1 MKKCAEALGNVT
13 NMLEIRRMPLNR
25 KEIKMK
31 KRQMAFVLAVMG
43 VCSMSACAGS
53 NEETTAAATAAAET
67 TAAGTTAEATAAAA
81 EQEEDAADASQGQ
94 ESYYVE
100 MVGNSF
106 AVQFCNINVDG
117 AKAAAEELGNVTLN
131 YNASQDSS
139 QVQEQIDIL
148 NQAIAKTP
156 DAILIAAADP
166 DALEAQMI
174 SARDAGIP
182 VVAYD
187 IAFNNPPEGSLMATV
202 STNNVEA
209 AALAADK
216 LMENQDFLSKVESA
230 TADAPIVVSCLAPDA
245 VMTAHEQR
253 IRGFT
258 ERLYELLQEYH
269 PGAVEITG
277 HTSFEKPADQ
287 AAAVSIRAEIPP
299 TKADADIRNQA
310 QNMISQENVV
320 GGFCV
325 NEASVTALLSATTD
339 GIDLDRENGRYKDL
353 IAIGFDAGKTMKG
366 AVASQ
371 YFYGA
376 VAQDPFTMGYDGLKL
391 CIDVVDGK
399 TVEDMDVPAVWYDH
413 TNMEEPDI
421 AKILYD

>member
-1 MKKCAEALGNVT
+1 METENS
-13 NMLEIRRMPLNR
+13 
-25 KEIKMK
+25 KEKD
-31 KRQMAFVLAVMG
+31 
-43 VCSMSACAGS
+43 
-53 NEETTAAATAAAET
+53 E
-67 TAAGTTAEATAAAA
+67 
-81 EQEEDAADASQGQ
+81 
-94 ESYYVE
+94 YYVE

-106 AVQFCNINVDG
+106 AIQFCNINVDG
-117 AKAAAEELGNVTLN
+117 AKAAADELGNVKLN

-148 NQAIAKTP
+148 NQAIAKKP

-174 SARDAGIP
+174 KARDEGIP

-187 IAFNNPPEGSLMATV
+187 ISFNHAPEGALAATV
-202 STNNVEA
+202 STNNEA
-209 AALAADK
+209 AAGLAAEK
-216 LMENQDFLSKVESA
+216 LMENEAFVEQVKQA
-230 TADAPIVVSCLAPDA
+230 TAEKPMVVSCLAPDA

-253 IRGFT
+253 INGFT
-258 ERLYELLQEYH
+258 LTLYELLQEYQ

-277 HTSFEKPADQ
+277 HTSFEKASENPAQKMINGNDV
-287 AAAVSIRAEIPP
+287 AAV
-299 TKADADIRNQA
+299 
-310 QNMISQENVV
+310 
-320 GGFCV
+320 FCV

-339 GIDLDRENGRYKDL
+339 GTDLDREKGKYKDL

-376 VAQDPFTMGYDGLKL
+376 VAQDPFAMGYEGLKI
-391 CIDVVDGK
+391 CIDAVNGREVKNLDA
-399 TVEDMDVPAVWYDH
+399 PAVWYDH
-413 TNMEEPDI
+413 TNMEEDDI

>member
-1 MKKCAEALGNVT
+1 MKKALFMG
-13 NMLEIRRMPLNR
+13 
-25 KEIKMK
+25 
-31 KRQMAFVLAVMG
+31 LAVI
-43 VCSMSACAGS
+43 CAWSLTACKTGNGAG
-53 NEETTAAATAAAET
+53 TAAVS
-67 TAAGTTAEATAAAA
+67 EATKQEAAKEEAA
-81 EQEEDAADASQGQ
+81 KETQAESGGQQASQTETKG
-94 ESYYVE
+94 EKEEYYVE

-106 AVQFCNINVDG
+106 AIQFCNINVDG
-117 AKAAAEELGNVTLN
+117 AKAAAKELGNVKLN

-148 NQAIAKTP
+148 NQAIAKKP

-174 SARDAGIP
+174 KARDENIP

-187 IAFNNPPEGSLMATV
+187 ISFNNPPEGALVATV
-202 STNNVEA
+202 STNNEA
-209 AALAADK
+209 AAGLAAEK
-216 LMENQDFLSKVESA
+216 LMENNAFVEKVKAA
-230 TADAPIVVSCLAPDA
+230 TADQKIVVSCLAPDA

-253 IRGFT
+253 INGFT
-258 ERLYELLQEYH
+258 LKLYELLQKYQ

-277 HTSFEKPADQ
+277 HTSFEKPSENP
-287 AAAVSIRAEIPP
+287 AAVTIRTEIPP
-299 TKADADIRNQA
+299 TKADSDIRNQA
-310 QNMISQENVV
+310 QKMISGNDVAAV
-320 GGFCV
+320 FCV

-339 GIDLDRENGRYKDL
+339 GTDLDREKGKYKDL

-376 VAQDPFTMGYDGLKL
+376 VAQDPFAMGYEGLKI
-391 CIDVVDGK
+391 CIDAVNGK
-399 TVEDMDVPAVWYDH
+399 EVENLDAPAVWYDH

>member
-1 MKKCAEALGNVT
+1 MKKTVLLG
-13 NMLEIRRMPLNR
+13 
-25 KEIKMK
+25 
-31 KRQMAFVLAVMG
+31 LAV
-43 VCSMSACAGS
+43 VCACSFAACSPGADS
-53 NEETTAAATAAAET
+53 NTTEVQK
-67 TAAGTTAEATAAAA
+67 TAEQTVK
-81 EQEEDAADASQGQ
+81 ETKTEEKT
-94 ESYYVE
+94 EYYVE

-106 AVQFCNINVDG
+106 AIQFCNINVDG
-117 AKAAAEELGNVTLN
+117 AKAAAEEMGNVKLN

-148 NQAIAKTP
+148 NQALAKKP
-156 DAILIAAADP
+156 DAVLIAAADP

-174 SARDAGIP
+174 KARDEGIP

-187 IAFNNPPEGSLMATV
+187 ISFNNPPEGSLTATV
-202 STNNVEA
+202 STNNEA
-209 AALAADK
+209 AAGLAAEK
-216 LMENQDFLSKVESA
+216 LMENKEFVDKVKGASA
-230 TADAPIVVSCLAPDA
+230 ENPMVVSCLAPDA

-253 IRGFT
+253 INGFT
-258 ERLYELLQEYH
+258 LTLYDLLQEYQ

-277 HTSFEKPADQ
+277 HTSFEKASENP
-287 AAAVSIRAEIPP
+287 AAVSIRTEIPP
-299 TKADADIRNQA
+299 TKADVDIRNQA
-310 QNMISQENVV
+310 QKMISGNDVAAV
-320 GGFCV
+320 FCV

-339 GIDLDRENGRYKDL
+339 GTDLDREKGKYKNL

-376 VAQDPFTMGYDGLKL
+376 VAQDPFAMGYEGLKI
-391 CIDVVDGK
+391 CIDAVNGK
-399 TVEDMDVPAVWYDH
+399 EVKNLDAPAVWYDH

>member
-1 MKKCAEALGNVT
+1 MKKTLLLGVAAVCAWSLT
-13 NMLEIRRMPLNR
+13 
-25 KEIKMK
+25 
-31 KRQMAFVLAVMG
+31 
-43 VCSMSACAGS
+43 ACGS
-53 NEETTAAATAAAET
+53 GAEAET
-67 TAAGTTAEATAAAA
+67 TTAPETTK
-81 EQEEDAADASQGQ
+81 QEKTEMETENSKEKD
-94 ESYYVE
+94 EYYVE

-106 AVQFCNINVDG
+106 AIQFCNINVDG
-117 AKAAAEELGNVTLN
+117 AKAAADELGNVKLN

-148 NQAIAKTP
+148 NQAIAKKP

-174 SARDAGIP
+174 KARDEGIP

-187 IAFNNPPEGSLMATV
+187 ISFNHAPEGALAATV
-202 STNNVEA
+202 STNNEA
-209 AALAADK
+209 AAGLAAEK
-216 LMENQDFLSKVESA
+216 LMENEAFVEQVKQA
-230 TADAPIVVSCLAPDA
+230 TAEKPMVVSCLAPDA

-253 IRGFT
+253 INGFT
-258 ERLYELLQEYH
+258 LTLYELLQEYQ

-277 HTSFEKPADQ
+277 HTSFEKASENP
-287 AAAVSIRAEIPP
+287 AAVTIRAEIPP
-299 TKADADIRNQA
+299 TKTDADIRNQA
-310 QNMISQENVV
+310 QKMINGNDVAAV
-320 GGFCV
+320 FCV

-339 GIDLDRENGRYKDL
+339 GTDHDREKGKYKDL

-376 VAQDPFTMGYDGLKL
+376 VAQDPFAMGYEGLKI
-391 CIDVVDGK
+391 CIDAVNGGEVKNLD
-399 TVEDMDVPAVWYDH
+399 DPAVWYDH
-413 TNMEEPDI
+413 TNMEEDDI

>member
-1 MKKCAEALGNVT
+1 MKKTLLLGLAAVCAWSLT
-13 NMLEIRRMPLNR
+13 
-25 KEIKMK
+25 
-31 KRQMAFVLAVMG
+31 
-43 VCSMSACAGS
+43 ACGS
-53 NEETTAAATAAAET
+53 GAEAET
-67 TAAGTTAEATAAAA
+67 TTAPETTK
-81 EQEEDAADASQGQ
+81 QEKTEMETENSKEKD
-94 ESYYVE
+94 EYYVE

-106 AVQFCNINVDG
+106 AIQFCNINVDG
-117 AKAAAEELGNVTLN
+117 AKAAADELGNVKLN
-131 YNASQDSS
+131 NNASQDSS

-148 NQAIAKTP
+148 NQAIAKKP

-174 SARDAGIP
+174 KARDEGIP

-187 IAFNNPPEGSLMATV
+187 ISFNHAPEGALAATV
-202 STNNVEA
+202 STNNEA
-209 AALAADK
+209 AAGLAAEK
-216 LMENQDFLSKVESA
+216 LMENEAFVEQVKQA
-230 TADAPIVVSCLAPDA
+230 TAEKPMVVSCLAPDA

-253 IRGFT
+253 INGFT
-258 ERLYELLQEYH
+258 LTLYELLQEYQ

-277 HTSFEKPADQ
+277 HTSFEKASENP
-287 AAAVSIRAEIPP
+287 AAVTIRAEIPP

-310 QNMISQENVV
+310 QKMINGNDVAAV
-320 GGFCV
+320 FCV

-339 GIDLDRENGRYKDL
+339 GTDLDREKGKYKDL

-376 VAQDPFTMGYDGLKL
+376 VAQDPFAMGYEGLKI
-391 CIDVVDGK
+391 CIDAVNGREVKNLDA
-399 TVEDMDVPAVWYDH
+399 PAVWYDH
-413 TNMEEPDI
+413 TNMEEDDI

>member
-1 MKKCAEALGNVT
+1 MRKTTLVITLAALCAWSMTGCGQQ
-13 NMLEIRRMPLNR
+13 NR
-25 KEIKMK
+25 
-31 KRQMAFVLAVMG
+31 AV
-43 VCSMSACAGS
+43 SD
-53 NEETTAAATAAAET
+53 
-67 TAAGTTAEATAAAA
+67 TTAEVQETQAA
-81 EQEEDAADASQGQ
+81 ESPAQAAQDAGQNEEKD
-94 ESYYVE
+94 SYTIE

-117 AKAAAEELGNVTLN
+117 ARAAAEELGNVTLN

-148 NQAIAKTP
+148 NQALAKKP

-174 SARDAGIP
+174 KAKEENIP
-182 VVAYD
+182 VIAYD
-187 IAFNNPPEGSLMATV
+187 IAFNQAPEGSLRATV
-202 STNNVEA
+202 STNNVA
-209 AALAADK
+209 AAGLAAEK
-216 LMENQDFLSKVESA
+216 LMENEAFLAKVKEASA
-230 TADAPIVVSCLAPDA
+230 DQPLIVSCLAPDA

-258 ERLYELLQEYH
+258 ERLYDLLQEYQ
-269 PGAVEITG
+269 PDAVEITG
-277 HTSFEKPADQ
+277 HTSFEKASAQP
-287 AAAVSIRAEIPP
+287 AAVSIHTEIPP

-310 QNMISQENVV
+310 QKMISEHDVAAV
-320 GGFCV
+320 FCV

-339 GIDLDRENGRYKDL
+339 GLDLDKENGKYKSL
-353 IAIGFDAGKTMKG
+353 IAIGFDAGRTMKG

-376 VAQDPFTMGYDGLKL
+376 VAQDPFAMGYEGLKL
-391 CIDVVDGK
+391 CVDAVNGK
-399 TVEDMDVPAVWYDH
+399 QVEDIDAPAVWYDH
-413 TNMEEPDI
+413 TNMEEEDI

>member
-1 MKKCAEALGNVT
+1 MRKTTLAITLAALCAWSMTGCGQQ
-13 NMLEIRRMPLNR
+13 NR
-25 KEIKMK
+25 
-31 KRQMAFVLAVMG
+31 AV
-43 VCSMSACAGS
+43 SD
-53 NEETTAAATAAAET
+53 
-67 TAAGTTAEATAAAA
+67 TTAEVQETQAA
-81 EQEEDAADASQGQ
+81 ESPAQAAQDAGQNEEKD
-94 ESYYVE
+94 SYTIE

-117 AKAAAEELGNVTLN
+117 ARAAAEELGNVTLN

-148 NQAIAKTP
+148 NQALAKKP

-174 SARDAGIP
+174 KAKEENIP
-182 VVAYD
+182 VIAYD
-187 IAFNNPPEGSLMATV
+187 IAFNQAPEGSLRATV
-202 STNNVEA
+202 STNNVA
-209 AALAADK
+209 AAGLAAEK
-216 LMENQDFLSKVESA
+216 LMENEAFLAKVKEASA
-230 TADAPIVVSCLAPDA
+230 DQPLIVSCLAPDA

-258 ERLYELLQEYH
+258 ERLYDLLQEYQ
-269 PGAVEITG
+269 PDAVEITG
-277 HTSFEKPADQ
+277 HTSFEKASAQP
-287 AAAVSIRAEIPP
+287 AAVSIHTEIPP

-310 QNMISQENVV
+310 QKMISEHDVAAV
-320 GGFCV
+320 FCV

-339 GIDLDRENGRYKDL
+339 GLDLDKENGKYKSL
-353 IAIGFDAGKTMKG
+353 IAIGFDAGRTMKG

-376 VAQDPFTMGYDGLKL
+376 VAQDPFAMGYEGLKL
-391 CIDVVDGK
+391 CVDSVNGK
-399 TVEDMDVPAVWYDH
+399 QVEDIDAPAVWYDH
-413 TNMEEPDI
+413 TNMEEEDI

>member
-1 MKKCAEALGNVT
+1 MKKTLLLGLAAVCAWSLT
-13 NMLEIRRMPLNR
+13 
-25 KEIKMK
+25 
-31 KRQMAFVLAVMG
+31 
-43 VCSMSACAGS
+43 ACGS
-53 NEETTAAATAAAET
+53 GAEAET
-67 TAAGTTAEATAAAA
+67 TTAPETTK
-81 EQEEDAADASQGQ
+81 QEKTEMETENSKEKD
-94 ESYYVE
+94 EYYVE

-106 AVQFCNINVDG
+106 AIQFCNINGDG
-117 AKAAAEELGNVTLN
+117 AKAEADELGNVKLN

-148 NQAIAKTP
+148 NQAIAKKP

-174 SARDAGIP
+174 KARDEGIP

-187 IAFNNPPEGSLMATV
+187 ISFNHAPEGALAATV
-202 STNNVEA
+202 STNNEA
-209 AALAADK
+209 AAGLAAEK
-216 LMENQDFLSKVESA
+216 LMENEAFVEQVKQA
-230 TADAPIVVSCLAPDA
+230 TAEKPMVVSCLAPDA

-253 IRGFT
+253 INGFT
-258 ERLYELLQEYH
+258 LTLYELLQEYQ

-277 HTSFEKPADQ
+277 HTSFEKASENP
-287 AAAVSIRAEIPP
+287 AAVTIRAEIPP

-310 QNMISQENVV
+310 QKMINGNDVAAV
-320 GGFCV
+320 FCV

-339 GIDLDRENGRYKDL
+339 GTDLDREKGKYKDL

-376 VAQDPFTMGYDGLKL
+376 VAQDPFAMGYEGLKI
-391 CIDVVDGK
+391 CIDAVNGREVKNLDA
-399 TVEDMDVPAVWYDH
+399 PAVWYDH
-413 TNMEEPDI
+413 TNMEEDDI

>member
-1 MKKCAEALGNVT
+1 MKKTLLLGLAAVCAWSLT
-13 NMLEIRRMPLNR
+13 
-25 KEIKMK
+25 
-31 KRQMAFVLAVMG
+31 
-43 VCSMSACAGS
+43 ACGS
-53 NEETTAAATAAAET
+53 GAEAET
-67 TAAGTTAEATAAAA
+67 TTAPETTK
-81 EQEEDAADASQGQ
+81 QEKTEMETENSKEKD
-94 ESYYVE
+94 EYYVE

-106 AVQFCNINVDG
+106 AIQFCNINVDG
-117 AKAAAEELGNVTLN
+117 AKAAADELGNVKLN

-148 NQAIAKTP
+148 NQAIAKKP

-174 SARDAGIP
+174 KARDEGIP

-187 IAFNNPPEGSLMATV
+187 ISFNHAPEGALAATV
-202 STNNVEA
+202 STNNEA
-209 AALAADK
+209 AAGLAAEK
-216 LMENQDFLSKVESA
+216 LMENEAFVEQVKQA
-230 TADAPIVVSCLAPDA
+230 TAEKPMVVSCLAPDA

-253 IRGFT
+253 INGFT
-258 ERLYELLQEYH
+258 LTLYELLQEYQ

-277 HTSFEKPADQ
+277 HTSFEKASENP
-287 AAAVSIRAEIPP
+287 AAVTIRAEIPP

-310 QNMISQENVV
+310 QKMINGSDVAAV
-320 GGFCV
+320 FCV

-339 GIDLDRENGRYKDL
+339 GTDLDREKGKYKDL

-376 VAQDPFTMGYDGLKL
+376 VAQDPFAMGYEGLKI
-391 CIDVVDGK
+391 CIDAVNGREVKNLDA
-399 TVEDMDVPAVWYDH
+399 PAVWYDH
-413 TNMEEPDI
+413 TNMEEDDI

>member
-1 MKKCAEALGNVT
+1 MKKTLLLGLAAVCAWSLT
-13 NMLEIRRMPLNR
+13 
-25 KEIKMK
+25 
-31 KRQMAFVLAVMG
+31 
-43 VCSMSACAGS
+43 ACGS
-53 NEETTAAATAAAET
+53 GAEAET
-67 TAAGTTAEATAAAA
+67 TTAPETTK
-81 EQEEDAADASQGQ
+81 QEKTEMETENSKEKD
-94 ESYYVE
+94 EYYVE

-106 AVQFCNINVDG
+106 AIQFCNINVDG
-117 AKAAAEELGNVTLN
+117 AKAAADELGNVKLN

-148 NQAIAKTP
+148 NQAIAKKP
-156 DAILIAAADP
+156 DAILIAVADP

-174 SARDAGIP
+174 KARDEGIP

-187 IAFNNPPEGSLMATV
+187 ISFNHAPEGALAATV
-202 STNNVEA
+202 STNNEA
-209 AALAADK
+209 AAGLAAEK
-216 LMENQDFLSKVESA
+216 LMENEAFVEQVKQA
-230 TADAPIVVSCLAPDA
+230 TAEKPMVVSCLAPDA

-253 IRGFT
+253 INGFT
-258 ERLYELLQEYH
+258 LTLYELLQEYQ

-277 HTSFEKPADQ
+277 HTSFEKASENP
-287 AAAVSIRAEIPP
+287 AAVTIRAEIPP

-310 QNMISQENVV
+310 QKMINGNDVAAV
-320 GGFCV
+320 FCV

-339 GIDLDRENGRYKDL
+339 GTDLDREKGKYKDL

-376 VAQDPFTMGYDGLKL
+376 VAQDPFAMGYEGLKI
-391 CIDVVDGK
+391 CIDAVNGREVKNLDA
-399 TVEDMDVPAVWYDH
+399 PAVWYDH
-413 TNMEEPDI
+413 TNMEEDDI

>member
-1 MKKCAEALGNVT
+1 MKKTLLLGLAAVCAWSLT
-13 NMLEIRRMPLNR
+13 
-25 KEIKMK
+25 
-31 KRQMAFVLAVMG
+31 
-43 VCSMSACAGS
+43 ACGS
-53 NEETTAAATAAAET
+53 GAEAET
-67 TAAGTTAEATAAAA
+67 TTAPETTK
-81 EQEEDAADASQGQ
+81 QEKTEMETENSKEKD
-94 ESYYVE
+94 EYYVE

-106 AVQFCNINVDG
+106 AIQFCNINVDG
-117 AKAAAEELGNVTLN
+117 AKAAADELGNVKLN

-148 NQAIAKTP
+148 NQAIAKKP

-174 SARDAGIP
+174 KARDEGIP

-187 IAFNNPPEGSLMATV
+187 ISFNHAPEGALAATV
-202 STNNVEA
+202 STNNEA
-209 AALAADK
+209 AAGLAAEK
-216 LMENQDFLSKVESA
+216 LMENEAFVEQVKQA
-230 TADAPIVVSCLAPDA
+230 TAEKPMVVSCLAPDA

-253 IRGFT
+253 INGFT
-258 ERLYELLQEYH
+258 LTLYELLQEYQ

-277 HTSFEKPADQ
+277 HTSFEKASENP
-287 AAAVSIRAEIPP
+287 AAVTIRAEIPP

-310 QNMISQENVV
+310 QKMINGNDVAAV
-320 GGFCV
+320 FCV
-325 NEASVTALLSATTD
+325 NEASVTALPSATTD
-339 GIDLDRENGRYKDL
+339 GTDLDREKGKYKDL

-376 VAQDPFTMGYDGLKL
+376 VAQDPFAMGYEGLKI
-391 CIDVVDGK
+391 CIDAVNGREVKNLDA
-399 TVEDMDVPAVWYDH
+399 PAVWYDH
-413 TNMEEPDI
+413 TNMEEDDI

>member
-1 MKKCAEALGNVT
+1 
-13 NMLEIRRMPLNR
+13 
-25 KEIKMK
+25 MK
-31 KRQMAFVLAVMG
+31 KRNLALVLMVG
-43 VCSMSACAGS
+43 VGMLAACNSKQPQNTVEEALSS
-53 NEETTAAATAAAET
+53 NSLELVETAET
-67 TAAGTTAEATAAAA
+67 VPEEEAGA
-81 EQEEDAADASQGQ
+81 EQDG
-94 ESYYVE
+94 YYVE

-117 AKAAAEELGNVTLN
+117 ARAAADELGNVTLN

-166 DALEAQMI
+166 DALESQMLQ
-174 SARDAGIP
+174 AKEKGIP

-187 IAFNNPPEGSLMATV
+187 IAFNNAPEGSLAATV
-202 STNNVEA
+202 STNNEMA
-209 AALAADK
+209 AGLAAEK
-216 LMENQDFLSKVESA
+216 LMENQEFIQKIENASA
-230 TADAPIVVSCLAPDA
+230 ENLVVVSCLAPDA

-277 HTSFEKPADQ
+277 HTSFEKTAEMD
-287 AAAVSIRAEIPP
+287 AVVSIRAEIPP

-310 QNMISQENVV
+310 QKMISQENIAAV
-320 GGFCV
+320 FCV

-339 GIDLDRENGRYKDL
+339 GIDLDKETGRYRDL

-391 CIDVVDGK
+391 CIDVVNGK
-399 TVEDMDVPAVWYDH
+399 SVEDIDVPAVWYDH

>member
-1 MKKCAEALGNVT
+1 MKKTLLLGLAAVCAWSLT
-13 NMLEIRRMPLNR
+13 
-25 KEIKMK
+25 
-31 KRQMAFVLAVMG
+31 
-43 VCSMSACAGS
+43 ACGS
-53 NEETTAAATAAAET
+53 GAEAET
-67 TAAGTTAEATAAAA
+67 TTAPETTK
-81 EQEEDAADASQGQ
+81 QEKTEMETENSKEKD
-94 ESYYVE
+94 EYYVE

-106 AVQFCNINVDG
+106 AIQFCNINVDG
-117 AKAAAEELGNVTLN
+117 AKAAADELGNVKLN

-148 NQAIAKTP
+148 NQAIAKKP

-174 SARDAGIP
+174 KARDEGIP

-187 IAFNNPPEGSLMATV
+187 ISFNHAPEGALAATV
-202 STNNVEA
+202 STNNEA
-209 AALAADK
+209 AAGLAAEK
-216 LMENQDFLSKVESA
+216 LMENEAFVEQVKQA
-230 TADAPIVVSCLAPDA
+230 TAEKPMVVSCLAPDA

-253 IRGFT
+253 INGFT
-258 ERLYELLQEYH
+258 LTLYES
-269 PGAVEITG
+269 GAVEITG
-277 HTSFEKPADQ
+277 HTSFEKASENP
-287 AAAVSIRAEIPP
+287 AAVTIRAEIPP

-310 QNMISQENVV
+310 QKMINGNDVAAV
-320 GGFCV
+320 FCV

-339 GIDLDRENGRYKDL
+339 GTDLDREKGKYKDL

-376 VAQDPFTMGYDGLKL
+376 VAQDPFAMGYEGLKI
-391 CIDVVDGK
+391 CIDAVNGREVKNLDA
-399 TVEDMDVPAVWYDH
+399 PAVWYDH
-413 TNMEEPDI
+413 TNMEEDDI

>member
-1 MKKCAEALGNVT
+1 MKKTLLLGLAAVCAWSLT
-13 NMLEIRRMPLNR
+13 
-25 KEIKMK
+25 
-31 KRQMAFVLAVMG
+31 
-43 VCSMSACAGS
+43 ACGS
-53 NEETTAAATAAAET
+53 GAEAET
-67 TAAGTTAEATAAAA
+67 TTAPETTK
-81 EQEEDAADASQGQ
+81 QEKTEMETENSKEKD
-94 ESYYVE
+94 EYYVE

-106 AVQFCNINVDG
+106 AIQFCNINVDG
-117 AKAAAEELGNVTLN
+117 AKAAADELGNVKLN

-148 NQAIAKTP
+148 NQAIAKKP

-174 SARDAGIP
+174 KARDEGIP

-187 IAFNNPPEGSLMATV
+187 ISFNHAPEGALAATV
-202 STNNVEA
+202 PTNNEA
-209 AALAADK
+209 AAGLAAEK
-216 LMENQDFLSKVESA
+216 LMENEAFVEQVKQA
-230 TADAPIVVSCLAPDA
+230 TAEKPMVVSCLAPDA

-253 IRGFT
+253 INGFT
-258 ERLYELLQEYH
+258 LTLYELLQEYQ

-277 HTSFEKPADQ
+277 HTSFEKASENP
-287 AAAVSIRAEIPP
+287 AAVTIRAEIPP

-310 QNMISQENVV
+310 QKMINGNDVAAV
-320 GGFCV
+320 FCV

-339 GIDLDRENGRYKDL
+339 GTDLDREKGKYKDL

-376 VAQDPFTMGYDGLKL
+376 VAQDPFAMGYEGLKI
-391 CIDVVDGK
+391 CIDAVNGREVKNLDA
-399 TVEDMDVPAVWYDH
+399 PAVWYDH
-413 TNMEEPDI
+413 TNMEEDDI

>member
-1 MKKCAEALGNVT
+1 METENS
-13 NMLEIRRMPLNR
+13 
-25 KEIKMK
+25 KEKD
-31 KRQMAFVLAVMG
+31 
-43 VCSMSACAGS
+43 
-53 NEETTAAATAAAET
+53 E
-67 TAAGTTAEATAAAA
+67 
-81 EQEEDAADASQGQ
+81 
-94 ESYYVE
+94 YYVE

-106 AVQFCNINVDG
+106 AIQFCNINVDG
-117 AKAAAEELGNVTLN
+117 AKAAADELGNVKLN

-148 NQAIAKTP
+148 NQAIAKKP

-174 SARDAGIP
+174 KARDEGIP

-187 IAFNNPPEGSLMATV
+187 ISFNHAPEGALAATV
-202 STNNVEA
+202 STNNEA
-209 AALAADK
+209 AAGLAAEK
-216 LMENQDFLSKVESA
+216 LMENEAFVEQVKQA
-230 TADAPIVVSCLAPDA
+230 TAEKPMVVSCLAPDA

-253 IRGFT
+253 INGFT
-258 ERLYELLQEYH
+258 LTLYELLQEYQ

-277 HTSFEKPADQ
+277 HTSFEKASENP
-287 AAAVSIRAEIPP
+287 AAVTIRAEIPP

-310 QNMISQENVV
+310 QKMINGNDVAAV
-320 GGFCV
+320 FCV

-339 GIDLDRENGRYKDL
+339 GTDLDREKGKYKDL

-376 VAQDPFTMGYDGLKL
+376 VAQDSFAMGYEGLKI
-391 CIDVVDGK
+391 CIDAVNGREVKNLDA
-399 TVEDMDVPAVWYDH
+399 PAVWYDH
-413 TNMEEPDI
+413 TNMEEDDI

>member
-1 MKKCAEALGNVT
+1 MKKTTLAMTLAAICAW
-13 NMLEIRRMPLNR
+13 MM
-25 KEIKMK
+25 
-31 KRQMAFVLAVMG
+31 MG
-43 VCSMSACAGS
+43 CGQQS
-53 NEETTAAATAAAET
+53 NGVSDTTAKTQETQAAESKGQT
-67 TAAGTTAEATAAAA
+67 AQDAGQDEENPGTAAGEK
-81 EQEEDAADASQGQ
+81 DG
-94 ESYYVE
+94 YYIE

-117 AKAAAEELGNVTLN
+117 ARAAADELGNVTLN

-148 NQAIAKTP
+148 NQALAKKP

-174 SARDAGIP
+174 KAKEENIP

-187 IAFNNPPEGSLMATV
+187 IAFNQAPEGSLRATV
-202 STNNVEA
+202 STNNTA
-209 AALAADK
+209 AAGLAAEK
-216 LMENQDFLSKVESA
+216 LMENEVFLAKVKEASA
-230 TADAPIVVSCLAPDA
+230 DQPLIVSCLAPDA

-258 ERLYELLQEYH
+258 ETLYDLLQEYQ
-269 PGAVEITG
+269 PDAVEITG
-277 HTSFEKPADQ
+277 HTSFEKASAQP
-287 AAAVSIRAEIPP
+287 AAVSIHTEIPP

-310 QNMISQENVV
+310 QKMISENDVAAV
-320 GGFCV
+320 FCV

-339 GIDLDRENGRYKDL
+339 GLDLDKEKGKYKSL
-353 IAIGFDAGKTMKG
+353 IAIGFDAGRTMKG

-376 VAQDPFTMGYDGLKL
+376 VAQDPFAMGYEGLKL
-391 CIDVVDGK
+391 CVDAVNGES
-399 TVEDMDVPAVWYDH
+399 VEDIDAPAVWYDH
-413 TNMEEPDI
+413 TNMEEEDI

>member
-1 MKKCAEALGNVT
+1 METENS
-13 NMLEIRRMPLNR
+13 
-25 KEIKMK
+25 KEKD
-31 KRQMAFVLAVMG
+31 
-43 VCSMSACAGS
+43 
-53 NEETTAAATAAAET
+53 E
-67 TAAGTTAEATAAAA
+67 
-81 EQEEDAADASQGQ
+81 
-94 ESYYVE
+94 YYVE

-106 AVQFCNINVDG
+106 AIQFCNINVDG
-117 AKAAAEELGNVTLN
+117 AKAAADELGNVKLN

-148 NQAIAKTP
+148 NQAIAKKP

-174 SARDAGIP
+174 KARDEGIP

-187 IAFNNPPEGSLMATV
+187 ISFNHAPEGALAATV
-202 STNNVEA
+202 STNNEA
-209 AALAADK
+209 AAGLAAEK
-216 LMENQDFLSKVESA
+216 LMENEAFVEQVKQA
-230 TADAPIVVSCLAPDA
+230 TAEKPMVVSCLAPDA

-253 IRGFT
+253 INGFT
-258 ERLYELLQEYH
+258 LTLYELLQEYQ

-277 HTSFEKPADQ
+277 HTSFEKASENPT
-287 AAAVSIRAEIPP
+287 AVTIRAEIPP

-310 QNMISQENVV
+310 QKMINGNDVAAV
-320 GGFCV
+320 FCV

-339 GIDLDRENGRYKDL
+339 GTDLDREKGKYKDL

-376 VAQDPFTMGYDGLKL
+376 VAQDPFAMGYEGLKI
-391 CIDVVDGK
+391 CIDAVNGREVKNLDA
-399 TVEDMDVPAVWYDH
+399 PAVWYDH
-413 TNMEEPDI
+413 TNMEEDDI

>member
-1 MKKCAEALGNVT
+1 MKKTLLLGLAAVCAWSLT
-13 NMLEIRRMPLNR
+13 
-25 KEIKMK
+25 
-31 KRQMAFVLAVMG
+31 
-43 VCSMSACAGS
+43 ACGS
-53 NEETTAAATAAAET
+53 GAEAET
-67 TAAGTTAEATAAAA
+67 TTAPETTK
-81 EQEEDAADASQGQ
+81 QEKTEMETENSKEKD
-94 ESYYVE
+94 EYYVE

-106 AVQFCNINVDG
+106 AIQFCNINVDG
-117 AKAAAEELGNVTLN
+117 AKAAADELGNVKLN

-148 NQAIAKTP
+148 NQAIAKKP

-174 SARDAGIP
+174 KARDEGIP

-187 IAFNNPPEGSLMATV
+187 ISFNQAPEGALAATV
-202 STNNVEA
+202 STNNEA
-209 AALAADK
+209 AAGLAAEN
-216 LMENQDFLSKVESA
+216 LMENEAFVEQVKQA
-230 TADAPIVVSCLAPDA
+230 TAEKPMVVSCLAPDA

-253 IRGFT
+253 INGFT
-258 ERLYELLQEYH
+258 LTLYELLQEYQ

-277 HTSFEKPADQ
+277 HTSFEKASENP
-287 AAAVSIRAEIPP
+287 AAVTIRAEIPP

-310 QNMISQENVV
+310 QKMINGNDVAAV
-320 GGFCV
+320 FCV

-339 GIDLDRENGRYKDL
+339 GTDLDREKGKYKDL

-376 VAQDPFTMGYDGLKL
+376 VAQDPFAMGYEGLKI
-391 CIDVVDGK
+391 CIDAVNGREVKNLDA
-399 TVEDMDVPAVWYDH
+399 PAVWYDH
-413 TNMEEPDI
+413 TNMEEDDI

>member
-1 MKKCAEALGNVT
+1 MKKTLLLGLAAVCAWSLT
-13 NMLEIRRMPLNR
+13 
-25 KEIKMK
+25 
-31 KRQMAFVLAVMG
+31 
-43 VCSMSACAGS
+43 ACGS
-53 NEETTAAATAAAET
+53 GAEAET
-67 TAAGTTAEATAAAA
+67 TTAPETTK
-81 EQEEDAADASQGQ
+81 QEKTEMETENSKEKD
-94 ESYYVE
+94 EYYVE

-106 AVQFCNINVDG
+106 AIQFCNINVDG
-117 AKAAAEELGNVTLN
+117 AKAAADELGNVKLN

-148 NQAIAKTP
+148 NQAIAKKP

-174 SARDAGIP
+174 KARDEGIP

-187 IAFNNPPEGSLMATV
+187 ISFNHAPEGALAATV
-202 STNNVEA
+202 STNNEA
-209 AALAADK
+209 AAGLAAEK
-216 LMENQDFLSKVESA
+216 LMENEAFVEQA
-230 TADAPIVVSCLAPDA
+230 TAEKPMVVSCLAPDA

-253 IRGFT
+253 INGFT
-258 ERLYELLQEYH
+258 LTLYELLQEYQ

-277 HTSFEKPADQ
+277 HTSFEKASENP
-287 AAAVSIRAEIPP
+287 AAVTIRAEIPP

-310 QNMISQENVV
+310 QKMINGNDVAAV
-320 GGFCV
+320 FCV

-339 GIDLDRENGRYKDL
+339 GTDLDREKGKYKDL

-376 VAQDPFTMGYDGLKL
+376 VAQDPFAMGYEGLKI
-391 CIDVVDGK
+391 CIDAVNGREVKNLDA
-399 TVEDMDVPAVWYDH
+399 PAVWYDH
-413 TNMEEPDI
+413 TNMEEDDI

>member
-1 MKKCAEALGNVT
+1 MRKTTLAITLAALCAWSMTGCGQQ
-13 NMLEIRRMPLNR
+13 NR
-25 KEIKMK
+25 
-31 KRQMAFVLAVMG
+31 AV
-43 VCSMSACAGS
+43 SD
-53 NEETTAAATAAAET
+53 
-67 TAAGTTAEATAAAA
+67 TTAEVQETQAA
-81 EQEEDAADASQGQ
+81 ESPAQAAQDAGQNEEKD
-94 ESYYVE
+94 SYTIE

-117 AKAAAEELGNVTLN
+117 ARAAAEELGNVTLN

-148 NQAIAKTP
+148 NQALAKKP

-174 SARDAGIP
+174 KAKEENIP
-182 VVAYD
+182 VIAYD
-187 IAFNNPPEGSLMATV
+187 IAFNQAPEGSLRATV
-202 STNNVEA
+202 STNNVA
-209 AALAADK
+209 AAGLAAEK
-216 LMENQDFLSKVESA
+216 LMENEAFLAKVKEASA
-230 TADAPIVVSCLAPDA
+230 DQPLIVSCLAPDA

-258 ERLYELLQEYH
+258 ERLYDLLQEYQ
-269 PGAVEITG
+269 PDAVEITG
-277 HTSFEKPADQ
+277 HTSFEKASAQP
-287 AAAVSIRAEIPP
+287 AAVSIHTEIPP

-310 QNMISQENVV
+310 QKMISEHDVAAV
-320 GGFCV
+320 FCV

-339 GIDLDRENGRYKDL
+339 GLDLDKENGKYKSL
-353 IAIGFDAGKTMKG
+353 IAIGFDAGRTMKG

-376 VAQDPFTMGYDGLKL
+376 VAQDPFAMGYEGLKL
-391 CIDVVDGK
+391 CVDAVNGK
-399 TVEDMDVPAVWYDH
+399 QVEDIDAPAVWYDH
-413 TNMEEPDI
+413 TNMEEEDI

>member
-1 MKKCAEALGNVT
+1 MKKTLLLGLAAVCAWSLT
-13 NMLEIRRMPLNR
+13 
-25 KEIKMK
+25 
-31 KRQMAFVLAVMG
+31 
-43 VCSMSACAGS
+43 ACGS
-53 NEETTAAATAAAET
+53 GAEAET
-67 TAAGTTAEATAAAA
+67 TTAPETTK
-81 EQEEDAADASQGQ
+81 QEKTEMEMENSKEKD
-94 ESYYVE
+94 EYYVE

-106 AVQFCNINVDG
+106 AIQFCNINVDG
-117 AKAAAEELGNVTLN
+117 AKAAADELGNVKLN

-148 NQAIAKTP
+148 NQAIAKKP

-174 SARDAGIP
+174 KARDEGIP

-187 IAFNNPPEGSLMATV
+187 ISFNHAPEGALAATV
-202 STNNVEA
+202 STNNEA
-209 AALAADK
+209 AAGLAAEK
-216 LMENQDFLSKVESA
+216 LMENEAFVEQVKQA
-230 TADAPIVVSCLAPDA
+230 TAEKPMVVSCLAPDA

-253 IRGFT
+253 INGFT
-258 ERLYELLQEYH
+258 LTLYELLQEYQ

-277 HTSFEKPADQ
+277 HTSFEKASENP
-287 AAAVSIRAEIPP
+287 AAVTIRAEIPP

-310 QNMISQENVV
+310 QKMINGNDVAAV
-320 GGFCV
+320 FCV

-339 GIDLDRENGRYKDL
+339 GTDLDREKGKYKDL

-376 VAQDPFTMGYDGLKL
+376 VAQDPFAMGYEGLKI
-391 CIDVVDGK
+391 CIDAVNGREVKNLDA
-399 TVEDMDVPAVWYDH
+399 PAVWYDH
-413 TNMEEPDI
+413 TNMEEDDI